1 MPSGTLYLCVVD
13 PGVGGN
19 RAGLILEADG
29 DWFLGPD
36 NGLLSRV
43 AHRAARARLRRIG
56 WQPERLSAS
65 FHGRDWF
72 APAAARLCLGR
83 SLGLEELASDAL
95 VGSDWADALAAVLYA
110 DRFGNLMC
118 GLTAAD
124 YAEEGRLGAAGQLIA
139 HARIFGEVPPGE
151 PFWYEN
157 ALGLVEIAVN
167 QGRADRELGL
177 APGDPV
183 VPPSRLRPGQAPRL
197 SISHDPARARQWPCA
212 IWVCE
217 SSAGMARARRS
228 SPFRPERG
236 LPNALGPLA
245 FPRMRHHYWIGSPS
259 LPRS

>member
-1 MPSGTLYLCVVD
+1 MHPTGIERIALVTDFGAGIYVGQVRARLSALVPGLCVIDLVHDLPSFRPDLAAYLLPGLARDMPSGTLYLCVVD

-72 APAAARLCLGR
+72 APAAARLCLGK

-124 YAEEGRLGAAGQLIA
+124 YSKEGRLGVAGRLIA
-139 HARIFGEVPPGE
+139 HARTFRDVPPGE

-183 VPPSRLRPGQAPRL
+183 VPPQDSVPGGRPG
-197 SISHDPARARQWPCA
+197 
-212 IWVCE
+212 
-217 SSAGMARARRS
+217 
-228 SPFRPERG
+228 
-236 LPNALGPLA
+236 
-245 FPRMRHHYWIGSPS
+245 
-259 LPRS
+259 

>member
-1 MPSGTLYLCVVD
+1 MNPTAIERIALVTDFGAGIYVGQVRARLSTLVPGLCVIDLVNDLPPFRPDLAAYLLPALARDMPSGTLFLCVVD

-19 RAGLILEADG
+19 RAGLVLEADG

-43 AHRAARARLRRIG
+43 AHRAGRARLRRIG
-56 WQPERLSAS
+56 WQPQRLSAS

-72 APAAARLCLGR
+72 APAAARLCLGE
-83 SLGLEELASDAL
+83 SLELLELASDAL

-110 DRFGNLMC
+110 DHFGNLMC

-124 YAEEGRLGAAGQLIA
+124 YAEEGRLGAAGRLIA
-139 HARIFGEVPPGE
+139 HARTFGEVPPGE

-167 QGRADRELGL
+167 QSRADRDLGL

-183 VPPSRLRPGQAPRL
+183 VPPLHPAPGGD
-197 SISHDPARARQWPCA
+197 S
-212 IWVCE
+212 
-217 SSAGMARARRS
+217 G
-228 SPFRPERG
+228 
-236 LPNALGPLA
+236 
-245 FPRMRHHYWIGSPS
+245 
-259 LPRS
+259 